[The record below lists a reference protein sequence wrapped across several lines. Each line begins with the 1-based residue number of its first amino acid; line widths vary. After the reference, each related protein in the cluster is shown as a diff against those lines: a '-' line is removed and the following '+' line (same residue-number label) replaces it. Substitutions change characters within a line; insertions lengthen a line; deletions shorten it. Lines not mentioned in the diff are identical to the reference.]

1 MLFPRTARPFANA
14 TVKVFCVLFLAR
26 TASADECSIAK
37 TNKSCTLTID
47 RTSPLTPPIIQM
59 YSGQTLT
66 VAVKNP
72 YYFERYFM
80 DYSSGQIALA
90 PDVVSSIVGG
100 LLPSLNNF
108 NQFHALLLK
117 QHPGVAAPP
126 QADCSVESI
135 SKTIP
140 SQVSDITAN
149 IDSIYTSCLNQFADS
164 ARKIYLK
171 LEPAAVPDAHPQ
183 GSNLA
188 IPDQAALN
196 SIALDISKLYDQEVQ
211 LSNAIGNAANLDK
224 INSGLS
230 SDQVNI
236 VRSWVAASTLAD
248 AVAKDLY
255 SFSSRINDLSVN
267 PIIGRVSCGSSM
279 CVNLSP
285 IGDPPV
291 NVAKMVTRQVTYAI
305 DALNLVQNSQ
315 IGIPDSSK
323 KQTIASITVFYGDS
337 RWEWSAGT
345 LFSTLADRSFSIAPI
360 LANGT
365 VANLQVSESILHPTV
380 VPFAAANYRL
390 SDDLVRPRWRSAV
403 YWTFAVGIN
412 PNTVSTDF
420 AMGPSI
426 SYRGLM
432 FSALWHVGHDVRLT
446 QGLYKNQI
454 LDAGYS
460 GGATTQDYW
469 RLDRV
474 ALGISI
480 RVPSLT
486 GR

>member
-1 MLFPRTARPFANA
+1 MLFPSTARPFASA
-14 TVKVFCVLFLAR
+14 TVKVICVLLLAR

-37 TNKSCTLTID
+37 TNQSCTLTID
-47 RTSPLTPPIIQM
+47 RTSPLTPPTIQM
-59 YSGQTLT
+59 YPGQTLT
-66 VAVKNP
+66 VVVKNP

-80 DYSSGQIALA
+80 DYSSGQLALA
-90 PDVVSSIVGG
+90 PDVASSIVGG
-100 LLPSLNNF
+100 LLPSLSNF
-108 NQFHALLLK
+108 SQFHALLLK

-140 SQVSDITAN
+140 SQVSDITASV
-149 IDSIYTSCLNQFADS
+149 DSIYTSCLNQFADN

-171 LEPAAVPDAHPQ
+171 LEPAVVPDAHPQ
-183 GSNLA
+183 GANLA

-196 SIALDISKLYDQEVQ
+196 RIALDISKLYDQEVQ
-211 LSNAIGNAANLDK
+211 LSNAIGSAASLDK

-230 SDQVNI
+230 SDQVNS
-236 VRSWVAASTLAD
+236 VRNWVAASALAD
-248 AVAKDLY
+248 SVAKDLY
-255 SFSSRINDLSVN
+255 SFSSRIDDLSAN
-267 PIIGRVSCGSSM
+267 PIVGRVGCGLST
-279 CVNLSP
+279 CVNLYS

-291 NVAKMVTRQVTYAI
+291 NAAKMVTRQVTYAI
-305 DALNLVQNSQ
+305 DALNMVQTSQ

-323 KQTIASITVFYGDS
+323 KQTIASVTVFYGDS
-337 RWEWSAGT
+337 RWELSAGT

-360 LANGT
+360 LANAT

-380 VPFAAANYRL
+380 VPFAAANYRI
-390 SDDLVRPRWRSAV
+390 SDDLGRLRWRSAV
-403 YWTFAVGIN
+403 YWTLAVGIN

-420 AMGPSI
+420 ATGPSI

-454 LDAGYS
+454 LDPGYS
-460 GGATTQDYW
+460 GSATTQSYW
-469 RLDRV
+469 RLDRI
-474 ALGISI
+474 AIGISV